1 MFQRNKSQVLI
12 VVFLMMF
19 ITLTL
24 GAAFLYFSRSSKD
37 ITRIQSNTDK
47 AYSLAK
53 TGLDRAALCFQKA
66 PLSCSIPTTPVALGY
81 GQYWINFPPP
91 TTQDVGGGNTLAR
104 VNITSTGQ
112 SGRATRVLTDYFESF
127 VSWTCGSS
135 MVVTHTAG
143 TVAPVTKTVTY
154 GTVSTTLGGTG
165 AKCWITQNLGA
176 DRQALSA
183 IDNTEASAGWY
194 WQFNRAAGWRYD
206 TSLYRSSSPTTW
218 DATNDNE
225 YTCTDCT
232 GWNPA
237 KDPCTLLLGTGWR
250 LPTNAEWTNADATGG
265 WVDYDND
272 ATGTFGSVLKLH
284 AAGLLAGTGGALS
297 SRGSIGYYWSSTQ
310 HAVSSGCHL
319 TFYNSVSQ
327 TSWYAKDYGFS
338 VRCLKD

>member
-1 MFQRNKSQVLI
+1 MFNRDKSQALI
-12 VVFLMMF
+12 VVILVML
-19 ITLTL
+19 ITFSI
-24 GAAFLYFSRSSKD
+24 GAAFLFYSRSVKD
-37 ITRIQSNTDK
+37 VSRIQSDSDK

-53 TGLDRAALCFQKA
+53 TGLDRAMFCAKSDPLGCTLSSA
-66 PLSCSIPTTPVALGY
+66 PVSLGGGTY
-81 GQYWINFPPP
+81 TIDPFVRA
-91 TTQDVGGGNTLAR
+91 TQDAGRGNTFVR
-104 VNITSTGQ
+104 TNITSTGQ